1 MSIISLISL
10 SLKLTVISLSVDGDF
25 IVLHCN
31 FAFSIV
37 PSQISYNSHF
47 PLFSEN
53 VSHLTL
59 FLQVRFANNYSF
71 DENEETEEEEAHR
84 QNDDM
89 VTLEK
94 ENFEGVIKNQN
105 GALIT

>member
-25 IVLHCN
+25 IVFHCN

-37 PSQISYNSHF
+37 SSQISYNSYL

-59 FLQVRFANNYSF
+59 FIQVRFANNYSF